1 MSLWVI
7 NCLFTVGY
15 VYYLV
20 LLVMC
25 AISKTFS
32 LVIIHEYE
40 EFGVCKHN
48 NKQIIKHR
56 GVRGVVRCGFG
67 PFLASHFAV
76 RFI

>member
-15 VYYLV
+15 EYYLV

-48 NKQIIKHR
+48 NK
-56 GVRGVVRCGFG
+56 
-67 PFLASHFAV
+67 
-76 RFI
+76 

>member
-15 VYYLV
+15 EYYLV

-40 EFGVCKHN
+40 EFGVSKHN
-48 NKQIIKHR
+48 NKQIIKHIKDIR
-56 GVRGVVRCGFG
+56 YNN
-67 PFLASHFAV
+67 
-76 RFI
+76 I